1 MVVMKVGKYQI
12 GRYHAIIKKTY
23 EDGSFDYET
32 SFKDDS
38 DVYESYYCLCLCK
51 GNLIGTA
58 TDNPRVLK
66 SVEVIR
72 GKNEIIKELEDEQ

>member
-1 MVVMKVGKYQI
+1 MKVGKYQI

-23 EDGSFDYET
+23 EDGSWDYET
-32 SFKDDS
+32 SFTDKADID
-38 DVYESYYCLCLCK
+38 ESYYCICLCK
-51 GNLIGTA
+51 GKLVGTA

-72 GKNEIIKELEDEQ
+72 GKENIIKELEGKEP